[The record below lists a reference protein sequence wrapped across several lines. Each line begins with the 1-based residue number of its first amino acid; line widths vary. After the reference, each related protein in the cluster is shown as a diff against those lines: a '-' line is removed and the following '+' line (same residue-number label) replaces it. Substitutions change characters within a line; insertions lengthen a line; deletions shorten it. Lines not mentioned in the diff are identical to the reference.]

1 MGDIHPQAEIHRVQ
15 DVDRVLEFEGTM
27 ITNITTE
34 VPDSPRWLELE
45 LYRLTDGTDRY
56 VLHVVGRS
64 VVFHLHDG
72 PCNTGVETPF
82 DQLPEDSEPCFKCK
96 PIRAVEEIDTVDL
109 ESDRHTVHVCDTAAD
124 VVSKLRLPRGGASG
138 SFSAPSR
145 RLLDHAAMS
154 DDGIRAAI
162 SPVQRL

>member
-1 MGDIHPQAEIHRVQ
+1 MGEVHPQAEIHRVQ
-15 DVDRVLEFEGTM
+15 DVDRVIEFEGTL

-34 VPDSPRWLELE
+34 VPESPRWLELE

-64 VVFHLHDG
+64 VVYHVHDG
-72 PCNTGVETPF
+72 ACNTGVAVDPQ
-82 DQLPEDSEPCFKCK
+82 DLPEDSEPCFKCK
-96 PIRAVEEIDTVDL
+96 PFAGDGTVDL
-109 ESDRHTVHVCDTAAD
+109 ESDRHTVHVCDTASD
-124 VVSKLRLPRGGASG
+124 VVDKLRLPRGGASG